1 MVGQTNPC
9 RACEAPVNL
18 ADQVQVMITLV
29 TVVTGWLSKAERLAA
44 TVTSTDS
51 PVGWA
56 AAHHGEGNMT

>member
-9 RACEAPVNL
+9 RACEAPANL

-29 TVVTGWLSKAERLAA
+29 TVVYRMAEQAERLAA
-44 TVTSTDS
+44 TVTPTDS